1 MERLLNG
8 CSQSAFKATLDEKKV
23 ATIFN
28 SYKNIDSLSIAF
40 FRNQSVR
47 LYIYQSQRTNCLN
60 ILLIKSYQYITL
72 ILGTINEYP
81 THIFCRVYCT
91 GGKSLLQIERHQHG

>member
-47 LYIYQSQRTNCLN
+47 LYISEPTNKLSKHIANKELPIYYLN
-60 ILLIKSYQYITL
+60 
-72 ILGTINEYP
+72 
-81 THIFCRVYCT
+81 F
-91 GGKSLLQIERHQHG
+91 GGDQ